1 MEKQKRKS
9 NSINISESDWQE
21 SVSFIR
27 HHTENGE
34 TKGKIK
40 DADIDGRN
48 ATIRIQPTGLDR
60 IISCELDASIHA
72 EEKSEFEE
80 FVHEQGYEPT
90 ESDLLT
96 KLEGSTCQLNV
107 YTNNG
112 DNSGNNSG
120 NNNSRN
126 RGSDTGNVIRFK
138 LPQSETE
145 EVKRTDLI
153 KDNIASLGFGYL
165 LGVVP
170 AVNFLILY
178 IIHSEALGYED
189 EEFNYG
195 RKNFYFVTG
204 MATSILFI
212 YGLIIPGLLL
222 T

>member
-1 MEKQKRKS
+1 MEKQKHKS
-9 NSINISESDWQE
+9 NRISISESDWQE

-34 TKGKIK
+34 TKGKI
-40 DADIDGRN
+40 RN
-48 ATIRIQPTGLDR
+48 VEIEGSKASVQIQPTGMDK
-60 IISCELDASIHA
+60 IISCELDASIQA
-72 EEKSEFEE
+72 DNKSEFEE
-80 FVHEQGYEPT
+80 FVKKQGYEPT

-112 DNSGNNSG
+112 DNNG

-153 KDNIASLGFGYL
+153 KDNVASLGFGYL
-165 LGVVP
+165 LGLVP

-178 IIHSEALGYED
+178 IIHSEALGYEE